1 MSYKEKLIKL
11 LKTVPEVKEQMEK
24 LKFWCKVNYLL
35 SDWSTDIWIY
45 CFQLWLKMFLTDSW
59 LEVENSNI
67 LEIIWLPL
75 QERFIRIFC
84 KKNNIRFSI
93 HTSYYWLD
101 DVLNFSAV
109 YIEWNEYCQID
120 NTKDFNNQTDE
131 VYQKIYE
138 VLYNLKRK
146 LVVGVLIEN

>member
-1 MSYKEKLIKL
+1 MTYKQKLREL

-24 LKFWCKVNYLL
+24 LDFWCKVNYLL

-75 QERFIRIFC
+75 QERFIRMFC
-84 KKNNIRFSI
+84 EKNNIRFSI
-93 HTSYYWLD
+93 HTNYHWPD
-101 DVLNFSAV
+101 DILNFSVV

-120 NTKDFNNQTDE
+120 NTKDFDNQSEE

-138 VLYNLKRK
+138 VIYNLKK
-146 LVVGVLIEN
+146 